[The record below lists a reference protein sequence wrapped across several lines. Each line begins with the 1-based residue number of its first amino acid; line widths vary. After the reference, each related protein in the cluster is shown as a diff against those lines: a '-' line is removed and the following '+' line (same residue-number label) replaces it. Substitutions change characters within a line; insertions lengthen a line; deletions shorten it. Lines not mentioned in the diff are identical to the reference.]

1 MEKPNKKPNNPNFSS
16 GPCAKR
22 PGWKIENLIN
32 ANTGRSHR
40 SGEAKLKLKLVI
52 DKSKELLNLP
62 DDYVVG
68 IMPGSD
74 TGALEASIWS
84 LIGDRGVDILAWE
97 NFGKDWIQDVVKQ
110 LKISNLNVHDVNY
123 GQFPDITKTVG
134 VNPMQG
140 SAYPKVNVYEYD
152 DKIGIV
158 AEIPGLN
165 KKQLDVSVEE
175 GILTIS
181 GDKHSS
187 FDAKDAKVIRRE
199 LKQSSFKRQFEL
211 GELLDGEKIKASFK
225 DGLLSIDVPKVEPT
239 KPKKLSVKIG

>member
-84 LIGDRGVDILAWE
+84 LLGERGVDILAWE

-110 LKISNLNVHDVNY
+110 LQISNLKVHDVDY
-123 GQFPDITKTVG
+123 GEFPEVINAAFIKC
-134 VNPMQG
+134 PAM
-140 SAYPKVNVYEYD
+140 
-152 DKIGIV
+152 
-158 AEIPGLN
+158 
-165 KKQLDVSVEE
+165 
-175 GILTIS
+175 ILPCS
-181 GDKHSS
+181 P
-187 FDAKDAKVIRRE
+187 V
-199 LKQSSFKRQFEL
+199 
-211 GELLDGEKIKASFK
+211 
-225 DGLLSIDVPKVEPT
+225 
-239 KPKKLSVKIG
+239 